1 MKKRIATICTI
12 AALAGVGAAK
22 VLVWLDHAIVYILVM
37 SPAAWTVEDAVHA
50 APIILGCFLGAGLMT
65 AAGWFRDDEYDKEDY
80 GYITRSHARNPEYP
94 DKDREERGA

>member
-1 MKKRIATICTI
+1 MKKRIAAVCGI
-12 AALAGVGAAK
+12 AALAGIGAAK
-22 VLVWLDHAIVYILVM
+22 VLIWLNAGIVHILVM
-37 SPAAWTVEDAVHA
+37 SPAAWAVEDAVHA

>member
-12 AALAGVGAAK
+12 AALAGIGAAK
-22 VLVWLDHAIVYILVM
+22 VLIWLNAGIVHILVM
-37 SPAAWTVEDAVHA
+37 SPAAWAVEDAVRA

-65 AAGWFRDDEYDKEDY
+65 AAGWLRYDEEDEDL
-80 GYITRSHARNPEYP
+80 GKITRNHARNPEYP